1 MKKYVALMSVL
12 VATVAFAAP
21 MWTMEGANVEAGTE
35 VDYIITQPGSTVTLN
50 FESDTVVTG
59 GFTDY
64 TANVENGDYVD
75 GSLTWAVDPLFA
87 SQFTAA
93 QAGAGIDIAVNASM
107 NFNTSAGEM
116 FSLEFVANQLGDGY
130 TVSSTGG
137 NFMGETAGL
146 TYNVVPEPMT
156 MALLGL
162 GGLFVR
168 RRSA

>member
-12 VATVAFAAP
+12 VASVAFAAP
-21 MWTMEGANVEAGTE
+21 KWTMASESVVAGTE
-35 VDYIITQPGSTVTLN
+35 VDYLIQPGSTVTLS
-50 FESDTVVTG
+50 FESDAVVTG

-64 TANVENGDYVD
+64 TANVENGVYVD
-75 GSLTWAVDPLFA
+75 DSLSWDVDPLFA

-107 NFNTSAGEM
+107 NFNTAAGKM
-116 FSLEFVANQLGDGY
+116 FSLEFVANQPGYGY

-137 NFMGETAGL
+137 NFMGETAEL
-146 TYNVVPEPMT
+146 TYGVVPEPMT